1 MPLFAP
7 GQVMSPQERAEAI
20 RSGAMLPED
29 FIPTSTALAP
39 PPKTYDNRPSSAQE
53 DLAKSLGITVE
64 ELKRRQQIQFQQL
77 QQRRQNKAGGGAL
90 KQLAAHLAGPA
101 SHVRTFTAE
110 DFPELLDTLARY
122 GKARAL
128 PPKNST
134 IFGEMIKNASED
146 DSKALTHVT
155 LSADGTPQAA
165 AQTDSDYLA
174 YLVNLAGGKGAGTQA
189 LEHLQGSH
197 PTLTAYPT
205 HDAQGYW
212 DKIIQ
217 RQPGWEKVPGT
228 EVDVDSLKWSRQNK
242 SEGGRIGNRGRGLPS
257 SDQSKLGPL
266 SVIKGLASMMGSA
279 GRGAATTFA
288 GIPGDLTRL
297 GYTLSGNEQP
307 GKGKTL
313 FPDSSDMRR
322 KAPNLPRDMRS
333 EAYQDLGNFA
343 PVNPASATKVAGLG
357 GAELLARAMQSE
369 SPLAQMLTAAV
380 RPMGI
385 MKQKGGN
392 WLSGSVEDALA
403 GLKKGPRQG
412 SLAGNFSDYRPLLEG
427 EFKGEPRSSFY
438 DPNSGEL
445 LDANI
450 YHDYAAA
457 LAPHAPVNSWI
468 DKALT
473 KYVRNDMATPEDPIR
488 ALAESGILHV
498 DPDAL
503 ATRLPVS
510 AVRNNHIKGDTPVY
524 TTANSDFAAKWE
536 RAADANLR
544 VHDARSLANTETV
557 GGKDPGPTYTRKD
570 PWLKDID
577 PKALVHQI
585 PNSNGASLQS
595 DLGFDHLIDELNN
608 SINPESG
615 LPLHLQFPADRLS
628 KVTVPQA
635 VERVS
640 QINAWR
646 AAQKA
651 EADAAKANNAAT
663 VLHKEYPEKGMKWV
677 QLKTP
682 EKVEG
687 LPSSMGVEETSPG
700 NFKSYL
706 TVKNSYEE
714 PYKKYSP
721 PFSTYEEAMADA
733 YTKAP
738 KEVLADALR
747 YEGDTMGHCVGG
759 YCDDVASGRSNI
771 FSLRDAKGQPHVTVE
786 TAPGDQFASRDR
798 LFDVTPEDYTKISHR
813 AEEMLASGDYGND
826 LNAAMT
832 DAANEHLGP
841 PPSKIVQIKGKGN
854 AKPHDDYLPYVQD
867 FVKSGQW
874 GDVGDLGNAG
884 LHRVQ
889 AADGSVSYLS
899 PEEYKAAKAP
909 WLVDDPVGYAEGG
922 PIVAPNQ
929 VDFENLDNFLK
940 PRYN

>member
-1 MPLFAP
+1 
-7 GQVMSPQERAEAI
+7 MSPRERQAAI
-20 RSGAMLPED
+20 ESGAMLPED
-29 FIPTSTALAP
+29 FIPTSSAP
-39 PPKTYDNRPSSAQE
+39 TPAPKTYDNRPSSAQQ

-64 ELKRRQQIQFQQL
+64 ELQRRQALQFQQL

-90 KQLAAHLAGPA
+90 TRLAEHLAGPA

-146 DSKALTHVT
+146 GSKALTHVT

-189 LEHLQGSH
+189 LSHLQDTH

-228 EVDVDSLKWSRQNK
+228 DVDVDSLKWSRQSK
-242 SEGGRIGNRGRGLPS
+242 AEGGVLTQDEARHNLKSGALNSLQRFFSALPEAAS
-257 SDQSKLGPL
+257 HWPKEAWDMVRMPADLVMGGSPEQKKFDREQAPL
-266 SVIKGLASMMGSA
+266 RQGDIRPMLDTV
-279 GRGAATTFA
+279 GADRFPSNSPEAAANQVTSFLNPVANAVFSPVKHAT
-288 GIPGDLTRL
+288 L
-297 GYTLSGNEQP
+297 
-307 GKGKTL
+307 
-313 FPDSSDMRR
+313 
-322 KAPNLPRDMRS
+322 
-333 EAYQDLGNFA
+333 
-343 PVNPASATKVAGLG
+343 
-357 GAELLARAMQSE
+357 GAEAIARAMQSE

-392 WLSGSVEDALA
+392 WLTGSVEDALKVLKREGPYDNYPGIRA
-403 GLKKGPRQG
+403 TEEAANPYLVAERLKTEGL
-412 SLAGNFSDYRPLLEG
+412 
-427 EFKGEPRSSFY
+427 
-438 DPNSGEL
+438 
-445 LDANI
+445 
-450 YHDYAAA
+450 
-457 LAPHAPVNSWI
+457 NSWI

-488 ALAESGILHV
+488 ALAEKGILHV

-524 TTANSDFAAKWE
+524 TTANSDFASKWE

-570 PWLKDID
+570 PWLKGID

-595 DLGFDHLIDELNN
+595 DLGFEHLIDELQNA
-608 SINPESG
+608 INPESG
-615 LPLHLQFPADRLS
+615 LPTHLQFPADRLS

-651 EADAAKANNAAT
+651 EADQARANNAAMH
-663 VLHKEYPEKGMKWV
+663 LHKEYPNDPKGMRWV
-677 QLKTP
+677 QLKSP
-682 EKVEG
+682 EAVDYPGYSVIPGTFKDQTVYKVQG
-687 LPSSMGVEETSPG
+687 PDGSTLSLSYNSP
-700 NFKSYL
+700 
-706 TVKNSYEE
+706 
-714 PYKKYSP
+714 
-721 PFSTYEEAMADA
+721 EEAQA
-733 YTKAP
+733 YLSKVAGYNQL
-738 KEVLADALR
+738 KDALK

-759 YCDDVASGRSNI
+759 YCDDVARGRSNI
-771 FSLRDAKGQPHVTVE
+771 FSLRDAKGQPHVTIEAEPPQLQNLNRVKLE
-786 TAPGDQFASRDR
+786 RAFG
-798 LFDVTPEDYTKISHR
+798 EDAAADIYDKFIR
-813 AEEMLASGDYGND
+813 SGTND
-826 LNAAMT
+826 LDAFVQEQGAMP
-832 DAANEHLGP
+832 L
-841 PPSKIVQIKGKGN
+841 SRIVQIKGKGN

-867 FVKSGQW
+867 FVKSQPW
-874 GDVGDLGNAG
+874 SDVGDLENSG
-884 LHRVQ
+884 LFRLNPHTTQ
-889 AADGSVSYLS
+889 PS
-899 PEEYKAAKAP
+899 AAKLYPNQTLFTEEELAKIAEADKASG
-909 WLVDDPVGYAEGG
+909 VNYAEGG

>member
-1 MPLFAP
+1 MKSKQNPMEHRRSTSQDRPIGAGWEDIKRGAQNWAP
-7 GQVMSPQERAEAI
+7 DIAQFIGSIPDAATYAARRIANGQVEQSVP
-20 RSGAMLPED
+20 
-29 FIPTSTALAP
+29 
-39 PPKTYDNRPSSAQE
+39 
-53 DLAKSLGITVE
+53 SLGWGPAMARAVH
-64 ELKRRQQIQFQQL
+64 ELQQQL
-77 QQRRQNKAGGGAL
+77 GI
-90 KQLAAHLAGPA
+90 
-101 SHVRTFTAE
+101 E
-110 DFPELLDTLARY
+110 D
-122 GKARAL
+122 KRAL
-128 PPKNST
+128 PQGQSVGPVYEPST
-134 IFGEMIKNASED
+134 RE
-146 DSKALTHVT
+146 
-155 LSADGTPQAA
+155 QAA
-165 AQTDSDYLA
+165 QFA
-174 YLVNLAGGKGAGTQA
+174 NP
-189 LEHLQGSH
+189 LQ
-197 PTLTAYPT
+197 
-205 HDAQGYW
+205 
-212 DKIIQ
+212 
-217 RQPGWEKVPGT
+217 
-228 EVDVDSLKWSRQNK
+228 
-242 SEGGRIGNRGRGLPS
+242 
-257 SDQSKLGPL
+257 
-266 SVIKGLASMMGSA
+266 
-279 GRGAATTFA
+279 F
-288 GIPGDLTRL
+288 
-297 GYTLSGNEQP
+297 
-307 GKGKTL
+307 
-313 FPDSSDMRR
+313 
-322 KAPNLPRDMRS
+322 
-333 EAYQDLGNFA
+333 
-343 PVNPASATKVAGLG
+343 VNPASVARGAGLG
-357 GAELLARAMQSE
+357 SAEVIARAMQSE
-369 SPLAQMLTAAV
+369 GPLAQMLTAGI
-380 RPMGI
+380 RPMGVI
-385 MKQKGGN
+385 KQKGGN
-392 WLSGSVEDALA
+392 WLSGSVEDALR

-771 FSLRDAKGQPHVTVE
+771 YSLRDAKGQPHVTIE
-786 TAPGDQFASRDR
+786 TSPLRQMTAALGGEQTGVQALDWLVKNATAEQAAAAQRR
-798 LFDVTPEDYTKISHR
+798 L
-813 AEEMLASGDYGND
+813 
-826 LNAAMT
+826 
-832 DAANEHLGP
+832 DALRLP
-841 PPSKIVQIKGKGN
+841 QQKIVQIKGKGN

-874 GDVGDLGNAG
+874 SDVGDLQNSGLYKGSDALQQFTPQSFEADRNARQLALG
-884 LHRVQ
+884 RAK
-889 AADGSVSYLS
+889 AAGDIDPNAYYSREEWEPILQKHLPDPQNFAQGGSVTLPKEIKTVADLRAIIASLS
-899 PEEYKAAKAP
+899 
-909 WLVDDPVGYAEGG
+909 
-922 PIVAPNQ
+922 
-929 VDFENLDNFLK
+929 
-940 PRYN
+940 